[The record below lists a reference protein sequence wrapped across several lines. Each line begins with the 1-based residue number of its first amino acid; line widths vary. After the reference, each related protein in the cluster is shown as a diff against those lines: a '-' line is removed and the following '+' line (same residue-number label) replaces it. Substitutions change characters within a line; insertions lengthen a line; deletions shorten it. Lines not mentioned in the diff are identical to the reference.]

1 MIFYDI
7 DSLAAKQGISNKY
20 LLTAAVATRARE
32 LSEQKGRTLDE
43 ENEKFISIALAEFDE
58 GELALSPEGEELAI
72 LRPGD
77 DPSHASL
84 EV

>member
-20 LLTAAVATRARE
+20 LLTAAVAARARA
-32 LSEQKGRTLDE
+32 LSEQKGRTMED

-58 GELALSPEGEELAI
+58 GELALSPDGEELAM
-72 LRPGD
+72 PCAGD
-77 DPSHASL
+77 ASSHAGL

>member
-20 LLTAAVATRARE
+20 LLTAAVAARARE
-32 LSEQKGRTLDE
+32 LSELKGRTLDE

-58 GELALSPEGEELAI
+58 GELALSPEGEELAVPC
-72 LRPGD
+72 PGD
-77 DPSHASL
+77 DPSHAGL